1 MENEIIIP
9 QQEYELKFSHAPGP
23 GGQNI
28 NKRNTR
34 VQLFFNIGASQTLSD
49 DQKILVRKKLASH
62 ISQSDQL
69 IVESQEERMQEQ
81 NRQRVIEKLH
91 DLINGALAPEKKRI
105 PTKPTR
111 ASIEKRLKEK
121 KELSEKKTRRRVA

>member
-9 QQEYELKFSHAPGP
+9 QQEYELKFSHASGP